1 MEVDGQSTD
10 GRRGQDREGR
20 KVYIFLTN
28 ISAHWLVKKI
38 TGLELAYEGR
48 NVGNQ
53 EDSNVVPA
61 GVEWAEDPNKDVMSC
76 FESEFRGI
84 R

>member
-1 MEVDGQSTD
+1 M
-10 GRRGQDREGR
+10 
-20 KVYIFLTN
+20 
-28 ISAHWLVKKI
+28 KKI